1 MICTETWALKGAILF
16 SAHFCFRDWP
26 CHPDFAGSR
35 KVARRVDGSDR
46 EIRLLALAKKLVD
59 CEDLHQCH
67 HRNHLANAAES
78 GSSMKK
84 CRRCAKPATL
94 HITEI
99 RDGNAVAVHLCETCA
114 REYLENSSEGESPSA
129 ADDLA
134 SKLEE
139 LIAETGDSPLVCPH
153 CGISFSEFRENGRFG
168 CPHDY
173 TEFMAELLPLL
184 ENIHE
189 DSRHVGKRPRSTV
202 VGTEKQARLIQL
214 RNEQR
219 QAIEMEDYE
228 TAARLRDEIA
238 TAEQALR
245 GEPEQK
251 PRAKKKKLPETEV

>member
-1 MICTETWALKGAILF
+1 
-16 SAHFCFRDWP
+16 
-26 CHPDFAGSR
+26 
-35 KVARRVDGSDR
+35 
-46 EIRLLALAKKLVD
+46 
-59 CEDLHQCH
+59 
-67 HRNHLANAAES
+67 
-78 GSSMKK
+78 MKK

-114 REYLENSSEGESPSA
+114 REYLENSADSDSPTA
-129 ADDLA
+129 ASDLA

-139 LIAETGDSPLVCPH
+139 LIADTGDSPLVCPN
-153 CGISFSEFRENGRFG
+153 CGISFGEFRENGRFG

-189 DSRHVGKRPRSTV
+189 DSKHVGKHPRSMV
-202 VGTEKQARLIQL
+202 VGTEEQARLIQL

-228 TAARLRDEIA
+228 AAARLRDEIA
-238 TAEQALR
+238 TLELSLR
-245 GEPEQK
+245 GETEK
-251 PRAKKKKLPETEV
+251 KSRTKKKQRPEADV